1 MNIEQVHSCSWSI
14 VIPKSVVPALQN
26 YIHMYASS
34 NISISRTTLY
44 LGPVMYVWKCV
55 QCRLWPQKE
64 NQSIWW
70 FCLDW
75 VRCIIFGKKP
85 QTHLSYLIMCLLMGF
100 LDIKSII
107 LYVSLK
113 FYIFSSFSWIK
124 DDIGVSGVVGS
135 AVFNITLVGF
145 CFLPSLNFSTLFP
158 LFWKYVT
165 IMASY
170 FARLMFNSVKQC
182 WRPLFSLT
190 GDNLQIYCV
199 STAQVIAVCALF
211 ATHAIVLNW
220 YSVCRWLINL

>member
-55 QCRLWPQKE
+55 QCRLWPQKKIRV
-64 NQSIWW
+64 SDV
-70 FCLDW
+70 FVLDW

-85 QTHLSYLIMCLLMGF
+85 QTHLSYLIMCLLYFLDLYFLKLLLNQGWYWCQRGGWLSSLQHHSGGF
-100 LDIKSII
+100 L
-107 LYVSLK
+107 LFTK
-113 FYIFSSFSWIK
+113 FEFFDSVI
-124 DDIGVSGVVGS
+124 
-135 AVFNITLVGF
+135 
-145 CFLPSLNFSTLFP
+145 
-158 LFWKYVT
+158 

-170 FARLMFNSVKQC
+170 FTRLMINLVKQR
-182 WRPLFSLT
+182 WRPLLSLT
-190 GDNLQIYCV
+190 GDNVQIYCE

-220 YSVCRWLINL
+220 YSVCRSLIYSH